1 MKNHLTLFL
10 PAKGRISPY
19 MRVTWPSPLGI
30 GLTSLFFDMY
40 NEFVHT
46 ILILATGLC
55 VPLSTT
61 LSAKGLEALRKKI
74 LLNHGVGT
82 ENVNMEECKNLI
94 NGDMAE
100 FQKPK
105 NAQMLPYDEERWE
118 IAFEK
123 LRLAETLGDLSCGV

>member
-1 MKNHLTLFL
+1 MKEELGRFMWAGVSITTIIVVALGAFGLFYCYHKWKL
-10 PAKGRISPY
+10 RSEKSK
-19 MRVTWPSPLGI
+19 
-30 GLTSLFFDMY
+30 Y
-40 NEFVHT
+40 NK
-46 ILILATGLC
+46 ILDTFKMGD
-55 VPLSTT
+55 P
-61 LSAKGLEALRKKI
+61 KGLEALRKKI

>member
-1 MKNHLTLFL
+1 MSAL
-10 PAKGRISPY
+10 
-19 MRVTWPSPLGI
+19 
-30 GLTSLFFDMY
+30 SLVQPHNIM
-40 NEFVHT
+40 
-46 ILILATGLC
+46 AT
-55 VPLSTT
+55 VPLTT
-61 LSAKGLEALRKKI
+61 TFSAKGLEALRKKI

-123 LRLAETLGDLSCGV
+123 LRLAETLGE

>member
-1 MKNHLTLFL
+1 ML
-10 PAKGRISPY
+10 
-19 MRVTWPSPLGI
+19 
-30 GLTSLFFDMY
+30 
-40 NEFVHT
+40 
-46 ILILATGLC
+46 
-55 VPLSTT
+55 LSTT

-123 LRLAETLGDLSCGV
+123 LRLAETLGE